1 MQKVRLVGNIA
12 KFGEV
17 WETNCSNIRDIFR
30 LIECQTTGFRKYL
43 VEAAEANVDF
53 AIQRGDEFLET
64 PEELLL
70 SLNDEDIIITEV
82 PAGSKSGFGKIL
94 AAIALVVIS
103 FYVPGAASFSQVLAG
118 ASLGG
123 LQSMVLLVAANL
135 ALTGITQ
142 LMAPGP
148 ETDKKEN
155 EGYLFNGPDNN
166 IQQGVPIPVVYG
178 ELKVG
183 GAPISVSF
191 KPASG
196 GTTGSHGR
204 STYAI
209 TVPGAEFIPPNWS
222 GWTNSQW
229 AVPNAAAATTD
240 LFSVRS

>member
-53 AIQRGDEFLET
+53 AIQRGDEFLEN

-70 SLNDEDIIITEV
+70 SLKDEDIIITEV

-103 FYVPGAASFSQVLAG
+103 FYVPGATAFGEV
-118 ASLGG
+118 LGG
-123 LQSMVLLVAANL
+123 AALGSLQGAIILVAANL

-155 EGYLFNGPDNN
+155 EGYLFNS
-166 IQQGVPIPVVYG
+166 I
-178 ELKVG
+178 L
-183 GAPISVSF
+183 
-191 KPASG
+191 
-196 GTTGSHGR
+196 
-204 STYAI
+204 
-209 TVPGAEFIPPNWS
+209 
-222 GWTNSQW
+222 
-229 AVPNAAAATTD
+229 
-240 LFSVRS
+240 